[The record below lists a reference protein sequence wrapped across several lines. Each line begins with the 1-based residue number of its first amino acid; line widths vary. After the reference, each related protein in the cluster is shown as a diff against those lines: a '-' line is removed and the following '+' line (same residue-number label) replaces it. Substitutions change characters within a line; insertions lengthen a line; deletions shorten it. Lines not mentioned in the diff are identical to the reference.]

1 MNENIVRKVH
11 QELEIAKTVSRIR
24 GSHDDNNFNFI
35 GVYITSED
43 KASQFLPIAYIS
55 FM

>member
-24 GSHDDNNFNFI
+24 GSHDDNNFNFV
-35 GVYITSED
+35 GVYITGDD
-43 KASQFLPIAYIS
+43 KASEFYQ
-55 FM
+55 